1 MIRKYPTFLIGGD
14 WAFPFNTNSLGLL
27 YYRSIEGVSWALVM
41 GLWLKDIIKGRA
53 LVLGLLFNLLLSLSF
68 GLVFW
73 ACAPIILNPIK
84 SNEGLHEKAYKRL
97 CISYMIDRS
106 RRFLSLSLIFSLSL
120 FLYFPSQ

>member
-1 MIRKYPTFLIGGD
+1 
-14 WAFPFNTNSLGLL
+14 
-27 YYRSIEGVSWALVM
+27 M

-84 SNEGLHEKAYKRL
+84 SNEGLHEEAYKRL
-97 CISYMIDRS
+97 CISYMIDHS
-106 RRFLSLSLIFSLSL
+106 RRFLSLSLIFSHSL